1 MNNKKTHIQEQ
12 EGMTEIQKRQSALK
26 KERDENFKHFRSA
39 LEATETG
46 FGGSESYLY
55 GREGVI
61 TKKKNRALGRYQIMR
76 SNWPVWAEETF
87 DACKNRADALA
98 MCGQLEEKH
107 FREGWYEN
115 GEWKDKHVQDLVFE
129 FKIKQ
134 YFDKLQKGNFANER
148 QDYTNPEVINDVLEN
163 DGTLNPEVADQI
175 WNAIAVAWYA
185 GEGVASGRVERDF
198 DKKYKYES
206 QARKFPSI
214 TSYYKKVQKS
224 MSGFK
229 KNEPPGIDTW
239 VAAGV
244 TSRGRYRN
252 FYQNLTERE
261 REFFDE
267 GGLSERWRKIAVAGT
282 KEQKRIVVQVLS
294 AMLNGAPVD
303 KEVAR
308 LLPKGFDPNS
318 KSMRRVGTVLWLDWA
333 TSGFDEET
341 MNDRERRREQTSQT
355 RGAQWSAAEEEVF
368 IGGSGV
374 SAEDRLLIGIAA
386 SAIGIPEDD
395 DTGEKTRYFMKQ
407 VIRGMPFAGL
417 ASIDL
422 ETGIFIEIPE
432 DVMDKSAAAT
442 WEGAARGALRSFDNS
457 YESMVDQYAGN
468 LADQQLAALHG
479 VKCFDTGC
487 APLKGNEK
495 TILGGALAIAGWEP
509 DLGSWTTVPATD
521 ASAAEASARSF
532 AGMLPGGQSP
542 RQALKNRD
550 KSLLALRDFYKNYY
564 TMQHGDQIDFADP
577 ARYNVQG
584 SGHRRTSRD
593 DYPEHLRDFGNL
605 RTYESTA
612 GATGTGANP
621 VIETYLSTLDFNDF
635 DATQAA
641 LDNLKRVNITDQ
653 KHYNSLFDA
662 ENNVLDTGIESIRS
676 GNFEGSL
683 GKGVQE
689 ALSSDDITK
698 LSQTA
703 SMSKKDWQKSR
714 KGTLK
719 SPVETSSTAT
729 VGDVQG
735 GEKKTDPTPFRTF
748 TKKVGSFKLDPAD
761 SSHTGKIGQYFR
773 KIKTRAENPMD
784 SKKSKAREY
793 YKVGDLFR
801 KRYAGKPPPT
811 STVSDLRGK
820 ETTVTHGA
828 AGIEAGKA
836 ERAKK
841 KAEKGRGRIGN
852 WLQARKGTK
861 FAKKYGVKQAHNLE
875 EEISAVLYESLD
887 YERELLTEGGAGSHM
902 AHPFDLPW
910 VKTGKDL
917 LEFFTVRVPKY
928 FEEGSTGSI
937 KTDGINVSFKL
948 VSSPSITGVTKREF
962 AVDRGSKMPI
972 DVEGIT
978 IDRIGERFAEG
989 HGMRNACERL
999 LTMLNSAL
1007 ESGDLQ
1013 TDLEEIGM
1021 WDNPNLYLNTEYVLE
1036 TEERPIM
1043 NAIKYDENFIAIHG
1057 VLEWGPP
1064 PPVGP
1069 RPSTA
1074 PKMNRSKARALD
1086 SFCKKLRGFSKVF
1099 NVYGPNDVIAIPK
1112 GGRVDIN
1119 YDRALA
1125 TPLDINLGAE
1135 GVISQTIGAW
1145 LRGGFASGEEVTNP
1159 GKAKII
1165 IAGGRKIDALHKD
1178 VYFSLIKHKMAVD
1191 ELFGPEAE
1199 DNKIM
1204 VLNAIN
1210 AAIFWHA
1217 TRELGNAVLDA
1228 LKSPVGPDSARS
1240 HEGLV
1245 LNNREILGTHDMDSD
1260 TVKITGDFIEDGAFG
1275 SISQLVA
1282 TDKTAQTQDEA
1293 PPSVAVASARTVA
1306 LVPGAFKAPHKGHLE
1321 MVKHYA
1327 TTVNADV
1334 VYVFISPT
1342 PRGAAKT
1349 EVEVSFR
1356 QSKEIWKTYIA
1367 AEGLGQRVKVI
1378 DKASDTNTPVAMA
1391 YEFIANEKNQPDLA
1405 QDGDLIVL
1413 GASVKPDKYGKP
1425 DWMRFAGADQYIR
1438 DGASLA
1444 NVESHA
1450 SPSFFD
1456 DLSGTAFREALLRA
1470 DIEELQYYLPES
1482 VLKKPELIEKIF
1494 SILNVQSQEE
1504 PEIAPEEEL
1513 AVSDDMSLAELLTRL
1528 VEGELDKKKKVYME
1542 PHMHQDAEAAPEGLE
1557 EISAMA
1563 SGMVTGHA
1571 NDDLDEKKTLIREED
1586 PIIEEVMNYL
1596 LKGQRYTNAE
1606 T

>member
-341 MNDRERRREQTSQT
+341 MNDRERRRDQTSQT

-784 SKKSKAREY
+784 SEKSKAREI

-887 YERELLTEGGAGSHM
+887 YERELLTEGGSGGHM
-902 AHPFDLPW
+902 DHPFDLPW
-910 VKTGKDL
+910 VETGKDL

-928 FEEGSTGSI
+928 FEEGNTGSV
-937 KTDGINVSFKL
+937 KTDGVNVSFKL
-948 VSSPSITGVTKREF
+948 VSSTDVTGEVKREF

-978 IDRIGERFAEG
+978 VNRIGERFKEG
-989 HGMRNACERL
+989 HGMREAVHNL
-999 LTMLNSAL
+999 LTILNAAL
-1007 ESGDLQ
+1007 ESGNLQ
-1013 TDLEEIGM
+1013 PELEELGM
-1021 WDNPNLYLNTEYVLE
+1021 WNNPNLFLNTEYVLE
-1036 TEERPIM
+1036 TDEKPVM
-1043 NAIKYDENFIAIHG
+1043 NVIEYDENFIAIHG
-1057 VLEWGPP
+1057 VGEFYEA
-1064 PPVGP
+1064 
-1069 RPSTA
+1069 PSPSGRTIQRKSKSA
-1074 PKMNRSKARALD
+1074 PKNKKSSVALD
-1086 SFCKKLRGFSKVF
+1086 SFCKKLRGFSRVF
-1099 NVYGPNDVIAIPK
+1099 NIYGPNDVVAIPK
-1112 GGRVDIN
+1112 GGRVAIN
-1119 YDRALA
+1119 YDEALG
-1125 TPLDINLGAE
+1125 TQITINISEGNERTDTLG
-1135 GVISQTIGAW
+1135 GW
-1145 LRGGFASGEEVTNP
+1145 LRSPGVVNP
-1159 GKAKII
+1159 YDDSIITAAGK
-1165 IAGGRKIDALHKD
+1165 KIDALHKD
-1178 VYFSLIKHKMAVD
+1178 VYFSLVLDQTAVSEFLGTEDDDKTKMAID
-1191 ELFGPEAE
+1191 AMNG
-1199 DNKIM
+1199 
-1204 VLNAIN
+1204 
-1210 AAIFWHA
+1210 AIFWHA
-1217 TRELGNAVLDA
+1217 TRLLGNAVLDA
-1228 LKSPVGPDSARS
+1228 FGSPVGRVSGRE

-1245 LNNREILGTHDMDSD
+1245 LNNKEIFGTPKD
-1260 TVKITGDFIEDGAFG
+1260 VKLTGDFIETGAFG
-1275 SISQLVA
+1275 RISQIVA
-1282 TDKTAQTQDEA
+1282 TDSTVQTQDEA
-1293 PPSVAVASARTVA
+1293 PPSAGPAVKRTVA